1 VYCAANMR
9 EWAAPS
15 CVPARRT
22 DDQGGGGSRGRDVWA
37 RRKYGYIQGN
47 LDTRWRYLLSLALS
61 TLLYEWRRYLAAVIA
76 LAVAAVLVLSMTG
89 MFMGVSKSFTAT
101 VDRSPGEVM
110 ILPPQA
116 ESLFSN
122 NSGQPRRIIPKIYE
136 NASVVD
142 VQALNFNFAF
152 WSNFPKEGQV
162 AKAEGVQIIMI
173 DPAPGAVT
181 LPKDLGYDLVQAL
194 QEPYSVVVDTSSL
207 NKLGVQLGDKAK
219 INGLTVSVRGTTNTY
234 PSMFNAMVFMSRET
248 GKLLKLLN
256 EGPRVGPLIVKI
268 RDPALAQQVAAEL
281 NATSDGHYKA
291 WSRGDLSEASQKS
304 MLKEGGISVMIG
316 FAVVVGTFI
325 GIVITW
331 QTLQGAILANI
342 KEFAS
347 LRALGVSMGALRLI
361 VLELSLWV
369 GMAGML
375 LAAAITALVWVLG
388 RSFGVPMDFPLFIDL
403 PVAIALLVIALTS
416 GALSLGVLKK
426 SQPADLL
433 R

>member
-1 VYCAANMR
+1 V
-9 EWAAPS
+9 
-15 CVPARRT
+15 
-22 DDQGGGGSRGRDVWA
+22 
-37 RRKYGYIQGN
+37 
-47 LDTRWRYLLSLALS
+47 SLALS
-61 TLLYEWRRYLAAVIA
+61 TLLHEWRRYLAAVIA
-76 LAVAAVLVLSMTG
+76 LAVAAVLVLSMAG

-101 VDRSPGEVM
+101 VDRSPGDVM
-110 ILPPQA
+110 ILAPHA
-116 ESLFSN
+116 ESLFSS
-122 NSGQPRRIIPKIYE
+122 NSGQPRRIIPAIYG
-136 NASVVD
+136 NASVVE

-162 AKAEGVQIIMI
+162 AKAEGVQIVII
-173 DPAPGAVT
+173 DPLPGAVT
-181 LPKDLGYDLVQAL
+181 LPKDFGDGLVQAL
-194 QEPYSVVVDTSSL
+194 QEPYAVAIDQSSL
-207 NKLGVQLGDKAK
+207 NRLGVQLGDKAK

-234 PSMFNAMVFMSRET
+234 PSMLNAMVFMSRQT
-248 GKLLKLLN
+248 GKLLNLLN
-256 EGPRVGPLIVKI
+256 EGQRVGPLIVKI
-268 RDPALAQQVAAEL
+268 KEPARAQQVAAEL
-281 NATSDGHYKA
+281 NAASDGRYKA
-291 WSRGDLSEASQKS
+291 WSREDLSVASQKS

-369 GMAGML
+369 GTVGML
-375 LAAAITALVWVLG
+375 LAATITGLVWVLG
-388 RSFGVPMDFPLFIDL
+388 RTFGVPMDFPLFVDL
-403 PVAIALLVIALTS
+403 PVAIALLVIALAS

>member
-1 VYCAANMR
+1 V
-9 EWAAPS
+9 
-15 CVPARRT
+15 
-22 DDQGGGGSRGRDVWA
+22 
-37 RRKYGYIQGN
+37 
-47 LDTRWRYLLSLALS
+47 SLALS

-101 VDRSPGEVM
+101 VDRSPAEVM

-122 NSGQPRRIIPKIYE
+122 NSGQPRRIIPKIYGH
-136 NASVVD
+136 ASVVD

-152 WSNFPKEGQV
+152 WSNFPKEGQA
-162 AKAEGVQIIMI
+162 AKAEGVQIIII

-181 LPKDLGYDLVQAL
+181 LPNDFGADLVQAL
-194 QEPYSVVVDTSSL
+194 QEPYSVVVDQSSL
-207 NKLGVQLGDKAK
+207 NKLGVHLGDKAK
-219 INGLTVSVRGTTNTY
+219 INGLTVSIRAATNTY
-234 PSMFNAMVFMSRET
+234 PSMFNAMVFMSRQT
-248 GKLLKLLN
+248 GKLLNLLN
-256 EGPRVGPLIVKI
+256 EGQRVGPLVVKI
-268 RDPALAQQVAAEL
+268 RDPAQARQVATEL
-281 NATSDGHYKA
+281 NAMSDGRYKA
-291 WSRGDLSEASQKS
+291 WSRQDLSEASQKS

-347 LRALGVSMGALRLI
+347 LRALGVSMGSLRLI

-369 GMAGML
+369 GVAGML
-375 LAAAITALVWVLG
+375 LAATIIGAVWVLG

-403 PVAIALLVIALTS
+403 PVAITLLVIALAS

>member
-1 VYCAANMR
+1 M
-9 EWAAPS
+9 
-15 CVPARRT
+15 
-22 DDQGGGGSRGRDVWA
+22 
-37 RRKYGYIQGN
+37 
-47 LDTRWRYLLSLALS
+47 SLALS
-61 TLLYEWRRYLAAVIA
+61 TLIYEWRRYLAAVIA
-76 LAVAAVLVLSMTG
+76 LGVAAVLVLSMAG

-110 ILPPQA
+110 ILAPQA

-122 NSGQPRRIIPKIYE
+122 NSGQPRRIIPKIYG

-152 WSNFPKEGQV
+152 WSNFPQEGQA
-162 AKAEGVQIIMI
+162 AKAVGVQIIMV
-173 DPAPGAVT
+173 DPIPGAVT
-181 LPKDLGYDLVQAL
+181 LPNDFGDDLVQAL
-194 QEPYSVVVDTSSL
+194 QEPYSVVVDRSSL

-219 INGLTVSVRGTTNTY
+219 INGLAVSVRGETNSY
-234 PSMFNAMVFMSRET
+234 PSILNAMVFMSRQT
-248 GKLLKLLN
+248 GKLLGLLN

-268 RDPALAQQVAAEL
+268 RDPALAQEVTAEL
-281 NATSDGHYKA
+281 NAGSEGHYKA
-291 WSRGDLSEASQKS
+291 WSREDLSEASQKS

-316 FAVVVGTFI
+316 FAVVVGAFI

-375 LAAAITALVWVLG
+375 LAATITGLVWLLG

-403 PVAIALLVIALTS
+403 PVAIALLVIALAS
-416 GALSLGVLKK
+416 GALSLGVLKR

>member
-1 VYCAANMR
+1 V
-9 EWAAPS
+9 
-15 CVPARRT
+15 
-22 DDQGGGGSRGRDVWA
+22 
-37 RRKYGYIQGN
+37 
-47 LDTRWRYLLSLALS
+47 SLALS

-101 VDRSPGEVM
+101 VDRSPAEVM

-122 NSGQPRRIIPKIYE
+122 NSGQPRRIIPKIYGH
-136 NASVVD
+136 ASVVD

-152 WSNFPKEGQV
+152 WSNFPKEGQA
-162 AKAEGVQIIMI
+162 AKAEGVQIIII

-181 LPKDLGYDLVQAL
+181 LPNDFGIDLVQAL
-194 QEPYSVVVDTSSL
+194 QEPYSVVVDQSSL
-207 NKLGVQLGDKAK
+207 NKLGVHLGDKAK
-219 INGLTVSVRGTTNTY
+219 INGLTVSVRAATNTY
-234 PSMFNAMVFMSRET
+234 PSMFNAMVFMSRQT
-248 GKLLKLLN
+248 GKLLNLLN
-256 EGPRVGPLIVKI
+256 EGQRVGPLVVKI
-268 RDPALAQQVAAEL
+268 RDPAQARQVATEL
-281 NATSDGHYKA
+281 NAMSDGRYKA
-291 WSRGDLSEASQKS
+291 WSRQDLSESSQKS

-347 LRALGVSMGALRLI
+347 LRALGVSMGSLRLI

-369 GMAGML
+369 GVGGML
-375 LAAAITALVWVLG
+375 LAATITGMVWVLG

-403 PVAIALLVIALTS
+403 PVAITLLVIALVS

>member
-1 VYCAANMR
+1 M
-9 EWAAPS
+9 
-15 CVPARRT
+15 
-22 DDQGGGGSRGRDVWA
+22 
-37 RRKYGYIQGN
+37 
-47 LDTRWRYLLSLALS
+47 SLALS
-61 TLLYEWRRYLAAVIA
+61 TLLHEWRRYLAAVIA
-76 LAVAAVLVLSMTG
+76 LAVAAVLVLSMAG

-101 VDRSPGEVM
+101 VDRSPGDVM
-110 ILPPQA
+110 ILAPHA
-116 ESLFSN
+116 ESLFSS
-122 NSGQPRRIIPKIYE
+122 NSGQPRRIIPAIYG
-136 NASVVD
+136 NASVVE

-162 AKAEGVQIIMI
+162 AKAEGVQIVII
-173 DPAPGAVT
+173 DPLPGAVT
-181 LPKDLGYDLVQAL
+181 LPKDFGDGLVQAL
-194 QEPYSVVVDTSSL
+194 QEPYAVAIDQSSL
-207 NKLGVQLGDKAK
+207 NRLGVQLGDKAK

-234 PSMFNAMVFMSRET
+234 PSMLNAMVFMSRQT
-248 GKLLKLLN
+248 GKLLNLLN
-256 EGPRVGPLIVKI
+256 EGQRVGPLIVKI
-268 RDPALAQQVAAEL
+268 KEPARAQQVAAEL
-281 NATSDGHYKA
+281 NAASDGRYKA
-291 WSRGDLSEASQKS
+291 WSREDLSVASQKS

-369 GMAGML
+369 GTVGML
-375 LAAAITALVWVLG
+375 LAATITGLVWVLG
-388 RSFGVPMDFPLFIDL
+388 RTFGVPMDFPLFVDL
-403 PVAIALLVIALTS
+403 PVAIALLVIALAS

>member
-1 VYCAANMR
+1 
-9 EWAAPS
+9 
-15 CVPARRT
+15 
-22 DDQGGGGSRGRDVWA
+22 
-37 RRKYGYIQGN
+37 
-47 LDTRWRYLLSLALS
+47 LSLALS
-61 TLLYEWRRYLAAVIA
+61 TLIYEWRRYLAAVIA

-110 ILPPQA
+110 ILAPQA

-122 NSGQPRRIIPKIYE
+122 NSGQPRRIIPKIYG
-136 NASVVD
+136 NASVVE

-162 AKAEGVQIIMI
+162 TKSEGVQIIMV
-173 DPAPGAVT
+173 DPVLGAVT
-181 LPKDLGYDLVQAL
+181 LPNDFGDDLVQAL
-194 QEPYSVVVDTSSL
+194 QEPYSVVVDQSSL
-207 NKLGVQLGDKAK
+207 NKLGVQVGDKAK
-219 INGLTVSVRGTTNTY
+219 INGLTVSVRGATNSY
-234 PSMFNAMVFMSRET
+234 PSMFNSMVFMSRQT
-248 GKLLKLLN
+248 GKLLSLLN

-268 RDPALAQQVAAEL
+268 RNPALAQQVAAEL
-281 NATSDGHYKA
+281 NAESEGHYKA
-291 WSRGDLSEASQKS
+291 WSRRDLSEASQKS

-369 GMAGML
+369 GVVGML
-375 LAAAITALVWVLG
+375 LAATITAMVWLLG
-388 RSFGVPMDFPLFIDL
+388 RNFGVPMDFPLFIDL
-403 PVAIALLVIALTS
+403 PVALALLLIALAS